1 MKVPQLITE
10 SYLSKWKTNSFLSAM
25 LWAAMGVVLIVI
37 RDQVHY
43 STCYLLG
50 LILLIQGI
58 PHLFLFIIEEEK
70 HIFSISSLIN
80 GILISFLGIW
90 ALTLP
95 QEVEQDIPNVIAFV
109 TLLHGIKDIALS
121 KRIRYLEKRSGN
133 IAMGISIFTIFCSLL
148 ILFLPLEETGIVSI
162 WSGSLLI
169 LDGISDFWM
178 WSVLTTKSNE
188 HRGI

>member
-1 MKVPQLITE
+1 M
-10 SYLSKWKTNSFLSAM
+10 
-25 LWAAMGVVLIVI
+25 
-37 RDQVHY
+37 
-43 STCYLLG
+43 
-50 LILLIQGI
+50 
-58 PHLFLFIIEEEK
+58 
-70 HIFSISSLIN
+70 
-80 GILISFLGIW
+80 
-90 ALTLP
+90 
-95 QEVEQDIPNVIAFV
+95 

>member
-1 MKVPQLITE
+1 MHQIH
-10 SYLSKWKTNSFLSAM
+10 
-25 LWAAMGVVLIVI
+25 
-37 RDQVHY
+37 D
-43 STCYLLG
+43 
-50 LILLIQGI
+50 
-58 PHLFLFIIEEEK
+58 
-70 HIFSISSLIN
+70 SSLRIDVYKRQ
-80 GILISFLGIW
+80 
-90 ALTLP
+90 TLP

>member
-25 LWAAMGVVLIVI
+25 LWAAMGLVLIVI

-70 HIFSISSLIN
+70 HIFSISSLI
-80 GILISFLGIW
+80 
-90 ALTLP
+90 
-95 QEVEQDIPNVIAFV
+95 
-109 TLLHGIKDIALS
+109 
-121 KRIRYLEKRSGN
+121 
-133 IAMGISIFTIFCSLL
+133 